1 MGADGTMRLIGS
13 SITSKAMVGVA
24 KGVIYKNG
32 TGIIKEWFWKWN
44 STHFDKDSVLDL
56 TIYTHTFCLMAGIVV
71 PLS

>member
-32 TGIIKEWFWKWN
+32 TGIIKEWFWK
-44 STHFDKDSVLDL
+44 
-56 TIYTHTFCLMAGIVV
+56 
-71 PLS
+71 